1 MKKVQIRTETK
12 EDFKHVFNLNYLA
25 FENRDDEAKL
35 VERIRFSN
43 CFIRELS
50 LVAEKQG
57 EIVGHVLL
65 SKAKIIQENGE
76 KEVLV
81 LAPVAVNPSDQK
93 KGIGSNLI
101 DEVLRR
107 AKDLGYGLVLLIG
120 HPTYYPKFGFEPA
133 KQHGIE
139 LTQFIVPDDVFM
151 VCELIEGELQ
161 QTNGELRYPPAFFK

>member
-1 MKKVQIRTETK
+1 MLIRTETK
-12 EDFKHVFNLNYLA
+12 DDFKHVFNLNYLA
-25 FENRDDEAKL
+25 FEKRDDEAKL

-43 CFIRELS
+43 CFIRDLS
-50 LVAEKQG
+50 LVAEEQG

-81 LAPVAVNPSDQK
+81 LAPVAVNPSVQK

-101 DEVLRR
+101 QEVLRR

-120 HPTYYPKFGFEPA
+120 HPTYYPKFGFQPA

-139 LTQFIVPDDVFM
+139 LTQFKVPDDVFM

-161 QTNGELRYPPAFFK
+161 RTNGELRYPPAFFR

>member
-1 MKKVQIRTETK
+1 MQIRTETK
-12 EDFKHVFNLNYLA
+12 NDYKHVFNLNYLA

-50 LVAEKQG
+50 LVAEEQR
-57 EIVGHVLL
+57 EIVGHVLF

-81 LAPVAVNPSDQK
+81 LAPVAVNPSVQK

-101 DEVLRR
+101 EEGLRR
-107 AKDLGYGLVLLIG
+107 AKDLGYGLVFLIG
-120 HPTYYPKFGFEPA
+120 HPNYYPKFGFQPA
-133 KQHGIE
+133 RKHGMEQI
-139 LTQFIVPDDVFM
+139 QFEVPDDVFM

-161 QTNGELRYPPAFFK
+161 QTNGELRYPPAFFG